1 MTGTLSG
8 EPGALPLEKTYNGKL
23 KITFSNGVEDE
34 QIFKLHAHVLRPV
47 ILVAPA
53 EHRYGAVH
61 VERWQGKYSE
71 WKSTAVDMFLLN
83 IPFFQIDILVIT

>member
-1 MTGTLSG
+1 M
-8 EPGALPLEKTYNGKL
+8 
-23 KITFSNGVEDE
+23 EDE

-61 VERWQGKYSE
+61 VERWQGKSAE
-71 WKSTAVDMFLLN
+71 KQRKSTAVDMFLLN
-83 IPFFQIDILVIT
+83 LPFFQIDILVIT